1 MGASE
6 GFGFCKAKAV
16 IPMGSTA
23 VEKTEEELRNEIDE
37 LLRQQREV
45 LSLSA
50 YSYLCLCVEIVSYVY
65 LLLL

>member
-45 LSLSA
+45 LSLS
-50 YSYLCLCVEIVSYVY
+50 LCIFISVCVGIVSYVC
-65 LLLL
+65 